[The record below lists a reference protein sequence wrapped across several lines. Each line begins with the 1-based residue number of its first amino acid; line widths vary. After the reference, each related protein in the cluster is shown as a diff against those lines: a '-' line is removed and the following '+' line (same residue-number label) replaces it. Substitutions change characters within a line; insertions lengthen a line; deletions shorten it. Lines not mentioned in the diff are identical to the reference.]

1 MYLQRQAGDLLHGEK
16 LVTLFTQQ
24 LKAWPKQFESIK
36 SGTAEGKQFIQEAYS
51 ALRLSIMS
59 FLSKGFQQLGN
70 RVHEW
75 TILRDEVEDLELSF
89 QTLPDNSLF
98 RKADPE
104 VWKGATT
111 IVGSMEQVNSAW
123 RLWGAIGASF
133 SKILEV
139 LETRGAS
146 GDGDQDLES
155 IDDL

>member
-1 MYLQRQAGDLLHGEK
+1 MYLQRFAGDLLHGEK

-36 SGTAEGKQFIQEAYS
+36 SSTPEGKQFIQQAFS

-59 FLSKGFQQLGN
+59 FLRKGFQQLGK
-70 RVHEW
+70 RAHEW

-104 VWKGATT
+104 VWKSATT
-111 IVGSMEQVNSAW
+111 IIGSMEQVNSSW
-123 RLWGAIGASF
+123 RLWGALGASF
-133 SKILEV
+133 SKILEA
-139 LETRGAS
+139 LENRMVS
-146 GDGDQDLES
+146 GDADLES
-155 IDDL
+155 VDDL